1 MKIYS
6 TLTHKKEDFIPLK
19 EGEVSMYVCGVT
31 PYMEAHVGHAM
42 SYITFDVIR
51 RYLEYKGY
59 KVHFIQNVT
68 DIDDKII
75 DRAFAQNTTTSEL
88 AKKYFSSFQEDLAA
102 LNVLPADEFPQATQE
117 IPKILEV
124 IQTLL
129 DKEHAYVAK
138 SGSVYFRVTSMSD
151 YGKLSGRKLD
161 DMMAGAR
168 IEIGDE
174 KEHPMDF
181 VMWKASKPNEPSWES
196 PWGLGRP
203 GWHIECSAMVL
214 KYLGESVDIHG
225 GGQDLIFP
233 HHENEI
239 AQSECATGV
248 KPFVRYWLH
257 NGLLKLGE
265 EKMSKSL
272 GNLVTIKDILKSF
285 SADGVRLFVISSYYR
300 NPLTFSSEALEA
312 SQKGAGRLAKTACLE
327 NTGSTPC
334 ELDLKSFEDSFAQA
348 MDDDFDT
355 PKAVAVLFDLAR
367 QINSA
372 RDTGKDIQKPQSLLV
387 KLANILGLTLDQQ
400 NYEPDEA
407 KPFIELLISIRKRL
421 REEKQFALADEIR
434 NGLGELGVT
443 IEDKREGATWS
454 FNSKEES

>member
-1 MKIYS
+1 
-6 TLTHKKEDFIPLK
+6 
-19 EGEVSMYVCGVT
+19 MYVCGVT

-129 DKEHAYVAK
+129 DKEHAYAAK
-138 SGSVYFRVTSMSD
+138 SGSVYFRVTSMPD

-312 SQKGAGRLAKTACLE
+312 SQKGAERLAKTACLE
-327 NTGSTPC
+327 NTSSAPC
-334 ELDLKSFEDSFAQA
+334 ELDLKSFEDSFVQA

-372 RDTGKDIQKPQSLLV
+372 RDAGKDIQKPQSLLV

-400 NYEPDEA
+400 NDEPDEA

-421 REEKQFALADEIR
+421 REEKQFSLADEIR

-443 IEDKREGATWS
+443 IEDKPEGATWS

>member
-1 MKIYS
+1 M
-6 TLTHKKEDFIPLK
+6 P
-19 EGEVSMYVCGVT
+19 
-31 PYMEAHVGHAM
+31 
-42 SYITFDVIR
+42 
-51 RYLEYKGY
+51 
-59 KVHFIQNVT
+59 
-68 DIDDKII
+68 
-75 DRAFAQNTTTSEL
+75 
-88 AKKYFSSFQEDLAA
+88 
-102 LNVLPADEFPQATQE
+102 
-117 IPKILEV
+117 
-124 IQTLL
+124 
-129 DKEHAYVAK
+129 
-138 SGSVYFRVTSMSD
+138 D

-181 VMWKASKPNEPSWES
+181 VMWKASKPNEPAWES

-334 ELDLKSFEDSFAQA
+334 ELDLNSFENSFAQA

-372 RDTGKDIQKPQSLLV
+372 RDTGKDIQKPQSLLI

-421 REEKQFALADEIR
+421 REEKQFVLADEIR

-443 IEDKREGATWS
+443 IEDKPEGATWS

>member
-6 TLTHKKEDFIPLK
+6 TLTRKKEDFIPHK
-19 EGEVSMYVCGVT
+19 EGEVNMYVCGVT
-31 PYMEAHVGHAM
+31 PYMDAHVGHAM

-59 KVHFIQNVT
+59 HVRYIQNVT

-75 DRAFAQNTTTSEL
+75 DRALGQNTSTEQL
-88 AKKYFSSFQEDLAA
+88 AGKFFSSFVEDMSA
-102 LNVLPADEFPQATQE
+102 LNIRPADDFPQATRE
-117 IPKILEV
+117 IPEMIEM
-124 IQTLL
+124 IQNLI
-129 DKEHAYVAK
+129 DKGHAYKAS
-138 SGSVYFRVTSMSD
+138 SGSVYFRVTSMPD
-151 YGKLSGRKLD
+151 YGKLSGRKLE

-181 VMWKASKPNEPSWES
+181 VMWKASKPGEPSWPS
-196 PWGLGRP
+196 PWGPGRP
-203 GWHIECSAMVL
+203 GWHMECSAMAL

-272 GNLVTIKDILKSF
+272 GNLVTIKEALKTF
-285 SADGVRLFVISSYYR
+285 SADGIRLFVISSYYR
-300 NPLTFSSEALEA
+300 NPLTYSLQALEA
-312 SQKGAGRLAKTACLE
+312 SQKGAERLAKAAHLE
-327 NTGSTPC
+327 NQGSLSC
-334 ELDLKSFEDSFAQA
+334 ELNLKTFEDAFIQA

-355 PKAVAVLFDLAR
+355 PKAVSVLFDLAR
-367 QINSA
+367 QINTS
-372 RDTGKDIQKPQSLLV
+372 RDAGSDIAKSQQMLI
-387 KLANILGLTLDQQ
+387 KLAGVLGLTLNQQ
-400 NYEPDEA
+400 REEPAEV
-407 KPFIELLISIRKRL
+407 KPFVDLLVFIRKRL
-421 REEKQFALADEIR
+421 RQEKQYALADEIR
-434 NGLGELGVT
+434 NKLDDLGVV
-443 IEDKREGATWS
+443 IEDKPEGTTWN
-454 FNSKEES
+454 FK